1 MWSYAWK
8 GFARRKT
15 RSALAVSGLGI
26 SIALLV
32 AVATISGAVRNA
44 VGSALS
50 ATGADV
56 VVQKVVKPCPWAQ
69 IKIGRD
75 LAQVDGAVVDR
86 LDEIDG
92 VRSVTGV
99 LDLWA
104 FSENERTGEQHPT
117 VVAGVDP
124 RKRAIGPVR
133 VEKGDVKE
141 GSCCAVTAGR
151 YLISADDF
159 HTMVTLEYAATK
171 NLKVGDR
178 THLGPY
184 SFEVVGLLDLKSGAH
199 ISGAEAFVPLK
210 TAQRMYDHGPVV
222 TTLFVNVRDSGAI
235 GQVAELARQLIGPEA
250 KVTTEANIEQ
260 ATASLAVVTE
270 KTLFAMSA
278 IVMTLVLL
286 LVAKTA
292 LSSVAERISEIGI
305 LKATGWRDG
314 DVSRLITAESVFAGL
329 FGGVIGSAVG
339 VGLAYLYG
347 ALAEPALPRS
357 FVSYPECAATPPPA
371 ALPFVALPSPLVLL
385 GAVAT
390 ALVIG
395 SISGYLASRRAARL
409 EPAQALRQI

>member
-15 RSALAVSGLGI
+15 RSVLAVSGLGI

-32 AVATISGAVRNA
+32 AVATISRAVRNA
-44 VGSALS
+44 VGDALS
-50 ATGADV
+50 SAGADV

-69 IKIGRD
+69 IKIARD
-75 LAQVDGAVVDR
+75 LAPIDAGVVDAIG
-86 LDEIDG
+86 DIDG
-92 VRSVTGV
+92 VRNVTGV

-104 FSENERTGEQHPT
+104 FSEDEQTGAQHPT

-124 RKRAIGPVR
+124 RKKTIGPVR

-151 YLISADDF
+151 YLVSTDDF
-159 HTMVTLEYAATK
+159 HAMVTLEYAAAK
-171 NLKVGDR
+171 NLKVGDKLF
-178 THLGPY
+178 LGPY

-199 ISGAEAFVPLK
+199 ISGAEAFMPLP
-210 TAQRMYDHGPVV
+210 TAQKIYDQGPV
-222 TTLFVNVRDSGAI
+222 TTTIFVNVRDGHAI
-235 GQVAELARQLIGPEA
+235 PQVTQLARELIGA
-250 KVTTEANIEQ
+250 DAQVTTEATIEDT
-260 ATASLAVVTE
+260 TAALAVVTQ

-278 IVMTLVLL
+278 IVITLVLL

-292 LSSVAERISEIGI
+292 LSSVAERVSEIGI
-305 LKATGWRDG
+305 LKATGWRDS
-314 DVSRLITAESVFAGL
+314 DVSRLLTAESIFAGL
-329 FGGVIGSAVG
+329 FGGVVGCAVG

-371 ALPFVALPSPLVLL
+371 ALPFIAAPSPLVLV
-385 GAVAT
+385 GAVVT
-390 ALVIG
+390 ALLIG
-395 SISGYLASRRAARL
+395 SVSGYLASRRAAQL
-409 EPAQALRQI
+409 DPAEALRQL